1 MVRTG
6 PERILAVLELFTE
19 DGLEWTPEAMMAAL
33 GYSRPTLYRY
43 LKTLREAGFV
53 AALPGRGFTLG
64 PRVVELDYPHAPVGR
79 AGAAPAGR
87 ILERL
92 AADRP
97 CTALLVRW
105 YGNRILCVDLG
116 LLDAERRCRATRAA
130 GRCRLARGAIS
141 RSIMAFLPRRRL
153 AELIERNL
161 EELRAIGLGCTPAE
175 ILERFREVR
184 RAGYAVAHGEVTPG
198 VVGIAAPVFDAARA
212 PVASL
217 CTTIPAPTLAPG
229 DIERITAEVRAAAAD
244 VSARLDDRRGG
255 VSERDERARAPE
267 SQAWESRH
275 LFEKKRNILLDLP
288 GLNDD

>member
-1 MVRTG
+1 MVRTSL
-6 PERILAVLELFTE
+6 ERILAVLELFTE
-19 DGLEWTPEAMMAAL
+19 DRLEWTPEAMMAAL

-43 LKTLREAGFV
+43 LKALREAGFV
-53 AALPGRGFTLG
+53 AALPGRGCTLG
-64 PRVVELDYPHAPVGR
+64 PRVVEMDYLMRRSDALVR
-79 AGAAPAGR
+79 AGRPH
-87 ILERL
+87 LERL

-105 YGNRILCVDLG
+105 YGNRILCVDSVCSTPNPLSSYP
-116 LLDAERRCRATRAA
+116 R
-130 GRCRLARGAIS
+130 GRPMPLARGAIS

-161 EELRAIGLGCTPAE
+161 EELRAIGLGRTPAD
-175 ILERFREVR
+175 ILERFRDVR

-217 CTTIPAPTLAPG
+217 CTTVAAPTIGPG
-229 DIERITAEVRAAAAD
+229 EIERIGAEVRAAAAD

-255 VSERDERARAPE
+255 TSERRDPE
-267 SQAWESRH
+267 SQACESCHASENEWESISRTPT
-275 LFEKKRNILLDLP
+275 LNP
-288 GLNDD
+288 G